1 MFRTLS
7 CSGGGG
13 GGGASCPGQSILP
26 PPTWVSKKNYFAKS
40 TYFKRL
46 IMYRHENLVICQ
58 LIKAGLQIRPR
69 IEKLFSL
76 FLIQTY
82 VVVTQT
88 NRLNETVFM
97 STQTHV

>member
-1 MFRTLS
+1 
-7 CSGGGG
+7 
-13 GGGASCPGQSILP
+13 
-26 PPTWVSKKNYFAKS
+26 
-40 TYFKRL
+40 
-46 IMYRHENLVICQ
+46 MYRHENLVICQ